1 MSPHFY
7 MLIID
12 GHEDIA
18 YNALEWGRDIRV
30 SAFTTRE
37 REAQHAERGGDIAM
51 NGLLCLLR

>member
-1 MSPHFY
+1 

-12 GHEDIA
+12 GHKDIA